1 MIIPPANI
9 ILSNQYTA
17 GNEYIYAESRQPYQ
31 GYYYELN
38 SKFFVGKTFNSS
50 SPELIKVNSAAATNP
65 LKSNPSSSLYSDFY
79 GKDLPN
85 GNLTSIDISDGS
97 DGIRYIAKKNNSSK
111 IFFISEEDYDNN
123 QNNPLYTLVKIS
135 YDPEFGFFP
144 SIDDLT
150 RMPELGSLV
159 GEYSNRDDDDL

>member
-1 MIIPPANI
+1 MIIPPSNI
-9 ILSNQYTA
+9 ILSNQYTS

-65 LKSNPSSSLYSDFY
+65 LKSNPSSSLYSDSY

-85 GNLTSIDISDGS
+85 DNITSINLAEGIS
-97 DGIRYIAKKNNSSK
+97 GIKYVAKKNNSNK
-111 IFFISEEDYDNN
+111 VFFISEEDYNNN
-123 QNNPLYTLVKIS
+123 QNNSLYVLAQLP
-135 YDPEFGFFP
+135 YDSEFGFFL
-144 SIDDLT
+144 SAENLKK
-150 RMPELGSLV
+150 MPELESIEE
-159 GEYSNRDDDDL
+159 EYNNKD